1 MIMWD
6 NILAEIVVNLQKVGV
21 GLGIFILMYISNM
34 GASIYYNIKILGD
47 KFSSQKLIDS
57 GIKIAALA
65 VAIIAFCLSVTLV
78 IPWVNYVGLP
88 IPEEFSDV
96 LNMVAMCGVAL
107 TGIVKYGKEAF
118 TKISKILNQNS
129 SEETSK

>member
-1 MIMWD
+1 MTMWD
-6 NILAEIVVNLQKVGV
+6 NILAEIVVNLQKVGI

-118 TKISKILNQNS
+118 SKISKILNQNS

>member
-1 MIMWD
+1 MWD
-6 NILAEIVVNLQKVGV
+6 DILKEIVVNLQKVGI

-34 GASIYYNIKILGD
+34 SASIYYNIKILGD

-57 GIKIAALA
+57 GIKVASLA

-88 IPEEFSDV
+88 IPEEFSAV

>member
-1 MIMWD
+1 MWD
-6 NILAEIVVNLQKVGV
+6 HILAEIVVNLQKVGI

-57 GIKIAALA
+57 GIKVASLA
-65 VAIIAFCLSVTLV
+65 VAIVAFCLSVTLV

-118 TKISKILNQNS
+118 TKISKILN
-129 SEETSK
+129 

>member
-6 NILAEIVVNLQKVGV
+6 DILSEIVVNLQKVGI

-57 GIKIAALA
+57 GIKVASLA

>member
-1 MIMWD
+1 MWD
-6 NILAEIVVNLQKVGV
+6 NILAEIVVNLQKVGI

-57 GIKIAALA
+57 GIKVASLA

>member
-6 NILAEIVVNLQKVGV
+6 DILSEIVVNLQKVGI
-21 GLGIFILMYISNM
+21 GLGIFILMYISNK

-57 GIKIAALA
+57 GIKVASLA

-118 TKISKILNQNS
+118 SKISKILNQNS

>member
-6 NILAEIVVNLQKVGV
+6 NILAEIVVNLQKVGI

-34 GASIYYNIKILGD
+34 GASMYYNIKILGD

-57 GIKIAALA
+57 GIKVASLA

-118 TKISKILNQNS
+118 SKISKILNQNS

>member
-1 MIMWD
+1 MWD
-6 NILAEIVVNLQKVGV
+6 NILAEIVVNLQKVGI

-57 GIKIAALA
+57 GIKIASLA

-118 TKISKILNQNS
+118 TKISKILN
-129 SEETSK
+129 

>member
-6 NILAEIVVNLQKVGV
+6 HILAEIVVNLQKVGI

-57 GIKIAALA
+57 GIKVASLA

>member
-6 NILAEIVVNLQKVGV
+6 NILTEIVVNLQKVGI

-57 GIKIAALA
+57 GIKVASLA

-118 TKISKILNQNS
+118 SKISKILNQNS

>member
-1 MIMWD
+1 MWD
-6 NILAEIVVNLQKVGV
+6 NILTEIVVNLPKVGI

-57 GIKIAALA
+57 GIKVASLA

-118 TKISKILNQNS
+118 TKISKILN
-129 SEETSK
+129 

>member
-6 NILAEIVVNLQKVGV
+6 DILAEIVVNLQKVGI

-57 GIKIAALA
+57 GIKVASLA

>member
-1 MIMWD
+1 MWD
-6 NILAEIVVNLQKVGV
+6 NILAQIVDNLQKVGV
-21 GLGIFILMYISNM
+21 GLGIFVLMYISNM

-118 TKISKILNQNS
+118 TKISKILNQDS
-129 SEETSK
+129 SEEISK

>member
-1 MIMWD
+1 MWD
-6 NILAEIVVNLQKVGV
+6 NILAEIVVNLQKVGI

-47 KFSSQKLIDS
+47 KFSAQKLIDS
-57 GIKIAALA
+57 GIKVASLA

-118 TKISKILNQNS
+118 TKISKILN
-129 SEETSK
+129 

>member
-6 NILAEIVVNLQKVGV
+6 NILAEIVVNLQKVGI

-57 GIKIAALA
+57 GIKVASLA

-118 TKISKILNQNS
+118 TKISKILNQNN

>member
-1 MIMWD
+1 MWD
-6 NILAEIVVNLQKVGV
+6 NILAQIVDNLQKVGV
-21 GLGIFILMYISNM
+21 GLGIFVLMYISNM

-57 GIKIAALA
+57 GIKVASLA

-118 TKISKILNQNS
+118 TKISKILNHDS

>member
-1 MIMWD
+1 MWD
-6 NILAEIVVNLQKVGV
+6 DILSEIVVNLQKVGI

-57 GIKIAALA
+57 AIKVASLA

-118 TKISKILNQNS
+118 SKISKILN
-129 SEETSK
+129 

>member
-1 MIMWD
+1 MWD
-6 NILAEIVVNLQKVGV
+6 SILAEIVVNLQKVGI

-57 GIKIAALA
+57 GIKVASLA

-118 TKISKILNQNS
+118 TKISKILN
-129 SEETSK
+129 

>member
-1 MIMWD
+1 MWD
-6 NILAEIVVNLQKVGV
+6 NILAQIVDNLQKVGV
-21 GLGIFILMYISNM
+21 GLGIFVLMYISNM

-118 TKISKILNQNS
+118 SKISKILNQNS

>member
-6 NILAEIVVNLQKVGV
+6 NILAEIVVNLQKVGI

-57 GIKIAALA
+57 GIKVASLA

-118 TKISKILNQNS
+118 SKISKILNQNS

>member
-6 NILAEIVVNLQKVGV
+6 NILAQIVDNLQKVGV
-21 GLGIFILMYISNM
+21 GLGIFVLMYISNM

-118 TKISKILNQNS
+118 TKISKILNQDS
-129 SEETSK
+129 SEEISK

>member
-6 NILAEIVVNLQKVGV
+6 NILAEIVVNLQKVGI

-57 GIKIAALA
+57 GINVASLA

>member
-1 MIMWD
+1 MWD
-6 NILAEIVVNLQKVGV
+6 NILSEIVVNLQKVGI

-57 GIKIAALA
+57 GIKVASLV

>member
-1 MIMWD
+1 MWD
-6 NILAEIVVNLQKVGV
+6 NILTEIVVNLQKVGI

-57 GIKIAALA
+57 GIKVASLA

-118 TKISKILNQNS
+118 SKISKILNQNS

>member
-1 MIMWD
+1 MWD
-6 NILAEIVVNLQKVGV
+6 NILAQIVDNLQKVGI
-21 GLGIFILMYISNM
+21 GLGIFVLMYISNM

-57 GIKIAALA
+57 GVKIAALA

-118 TKISKILNQNS
+118 TKISKILN
-129 SEETSK
+129 

>member
-1 MIMWD
+1 MWD
-6 NILAEIVVNLQKVGV
+6 NILSEMVVNLQKVGI

-57 GIKIAALA
+57 GIKVASLA

-107 TGIVKYGKEAF
+107 TGIVKYGKEAC
-118 TKISKILNQNS
+118 TKISKILN
-129 SEETSK
+129 

>member
-6 NILAEIVVNLQKVGV
+6 DILAEIVVNLQKVGI

-57 GIKIAALA
+57 GVKVAALA

>member
-1 MIMWD
+1 MWD
-6 NILAEIVVNLQKVGV
+6 NILAEIVVNLQKVGI

-57 GIKIAALA
+57 GIKVASLA

-78 IPWVNYVGLP
+78 IPWINYVGLP

>member
-1 MIMWD
+1 MWD
-6 NILAEIVVNLQKVGV
+6 NILAEIVVNLQKVGI

-57 GIKIAALA
+57 GIKVASLV

-118 TKISKILNQNS
+118 TKISKILN
-129 SEETSK
+129 

>member
-6 NILAEIVVNLQKVGV
+6 NILAEIVVNLQKVGI

-57 GIKIAALA
+57 CIKVASLA

>member
-1 MIMWD
+1 MWD
-6 NILAEIVVNLQKVGV
+6 NILAEIVVNLQKVGI

-57 GIKIAALA
+57 GIKVASLT

>member
-1 MIMWD
+1 MWD
-6 NILAEIVVNLQKVGV
+6 NILAEIVVNLQKVGI

-57 GIKIAALA
+57 GIKVASLA

-96 LNMVAMCGVAL
+96 LNVVAMCGVAL

-118 TKISKILNQNS
+118 TKISKILN
-129 SEETSK
+129 

>member
-6 NILAEIVVNLQKVGV
+6 NILAEIVVNLQKVGI

-57 GIKIAALA
+57 GIKVASLA

>member
-1 MIMWD
+1 MTMWD
-6 NILAEIVVNLQKVGV
+6 NILAEIVVNLQKVGI

-57 GIKIAALA
+57 GIKVASLA
-65 VAIIAFCLSVTLV
+65 VSIIAFCLSVTLV

-118 TKISKILNQNS
+118 SKISKILNQNS

>member
-6 NILAEIVVNLQKVGV
+6 DILSEIVVNLQKVGI

-57 GIKIAALA
+57 GIKVASLA
-65 VAIIAFCLSVTLV
+65 VAIITFCLSVTLV

-118 TKISKILNQNS
+118 SKISKILNQNS

>member
-1 MIMWD
+1 MWD
-6 NILAEIVVNLQKVGV
+6 NILAEIVVNLQKVGI
-21 GLGIFILMYISNM
+21 GLGIFILMYLSNM
-34 GASIYYNIKILGD
+34 SASIYYNIKILGD

-57 GIKIAALA
+57 AIKVASLA

-88 IPEEFSDV
+88 IPGEFSDV

-118 TKISKILNQNS
+118 TKISKILN
-129 SEETSK
+129 

>member
-1 MIMWD
+1 MWD
-6 NILAEIVVNLQKVGV
+6 NILAEIVVNLQKVGI

-57 GIKIAALA
+57 GIKVASLA

-78 IPWVNYVGLP
+78 IPWINYVGLP

-118 TKISKILNQNS
+118 TKISKILN
-129 SEETSK
+129 

>member
-1 MIMWD
+1 MWD
-6 NILAEIVVNLQKVGV
+6 DILAEIVVNLQKVGI

-57 GIKIAALA
+57 GVKVAALA

-118 TKISKILNQNS
+118 TKISKILN
-129 SEETSK
+129 